1 MRRNIFNFAMLAL
14 LPLLAVSCVDNIPA
28 EETLPSD
35 AVSFEYRCTDAK
47 YPLDYYVGS
56 TILFSST
63 SPTEGEMT
71 WDFGDGTETVTRA
84 NGTDTV
90 SHFFETAGTYN
101 VKLTIAG
108 LSRSQVIM
116 VSDIKPLLSLNPI
129 EDEVCEVS
137 KTKVSFALELPNPRN
152 LSTEYLWILPEGT
165 KNVAGDTILTC
176 TDTLPGDLIFSNV
189 GSQTVRLQ
197 VKLGGRLLE
206 EGIMNVQVGYNKP
219 VPTLYYAEVG
229 GHLMA
234 YKLIDDA
241 PEGMK
246 NMPFDLGISSGQ
258 HAFNL
263 LFHNSLLYMLDCGK
277 QFYYVNDEDK
287 VLGDGRILV
296 ISKDGKTVETM
307 ITNAGQAA
315 FDDPFYGYIE
325 GDYLYYANR
334 NTGIIKVK
342 LSDRNKVYSETEY
355 PYYVQHTTLGYY
367 GNGWNYGCIGGMFG
381 KAEDVWHWCKF
392 YNGTG
397 IFRFTDDDILPA
409 PIAGGEGTPPASG
422 IWLGGTLWPKSYAY
436 NPRKGKYCFTLM
448 GAGVSGFY
456 VASASEIEAVGS
468 SSKNVQPY
476 MKKYNGLGFEAN
488 LTGTPAAI
496 EGTSSEGVGICQI
509 TLDKTTGNAY
519 FGYRN
524 NFISSASSASNAPS
538 GIYRYNASTDAI
550 EQVLAGPLVYGMTIN
565 PTPSK
570 LF

>member
-1 MRRNIFNFAMLAL
+1 MKCNIFNLAAL
-14 LPLLAVSCVDNIPA
+14 AVLPVLAVSCVDNIPA

-35 AVSFEYRCTDAK
+35 AVSFEYRCTDTK

-63 SPTEGEMT
+63 SPTDGEMT

-84 NGTDTV
+84 DGTDTV

-129 EDEVCEVS
+129 ADEVCEVG
-137 KTKVSFALELPNPRN
+137 KTKVSFSLEVPNPRN
-152 LSTEYLWILPEGT
+152 LSTEYLWILPDGT
-165 KNVAGDTILTC
+165 KDTEGNIVETC
-176 TDTLPGDLIFSNV
+176 TDTLPGDLVFSNV

-206 EGIMNVQVGYNKP
+206 EGSLNVQVGYNKE
-219 VPTLYYAEVG
+219 VPTLYYASVG

-258 HAFNL
+258 HTFNL
-263 LFHNSLLYMLDCGK
+263 LFKDSLLYMLDCGK
-277 QFYYVNDEDK
+277 QFYYVDDADK
-287 VLGDGRILV
+287 VLGDGKISV
-296 ISKDGKTVETM
+296 ISKDGKIIETM

-315 FDDPFYGYIE
+315 FDDPFYGYID

-334 NTGIIKVK
+334 NTGIIKVSLK
-342 LSDRNKVYSETEY
+342 DRNKVYSATDY
-355 PYYVQHTTLGYY
+355 PYFVQHTTLGYY
-367 GNGWNYGCIGGMFG
+367 NNGWGYGSIGGMFG
-381 KAEDVWHWCKF
+381 KVDDTWYWCKI

-397 IFRFTDDDILPA
+397 IFRFKESDILATAITQGDASNVPQ
-409 PIAGGEGTPPASG
+409 SG
-422 IWLGGTLWPKSYAY
+422 ICLGGMHPKSYAY
-436 NPRKGKYCFTLM
+436 DKANDKFCFTLM
-448 GAGVSGFY
+448 DEGYMGFY
-456 VASASEIEAVGS
+456 ACSLSQLEEIGS
-468 SSKNVQPY
+468 SKTKAKPY
-476 MKKYNGLGFEAN
+476 LLTYNGLGFEVN
-488 LTGTPAAI
+488 TSGSPAAI
-496 EGTSSEGVGICQI
+496 EGTGSEAVGICQMV
-509 TLDKTTGNAY
+509 LDEATSRVY
-519 FGYRN
+519 FGFRN
-524 NFISSASSASNAPS
+524 TNNDPTLAPT
-538 GIYRYNASTDAI
+538 GIYRYNASSNTI
-550 EQVLAGPLVYGMTIN
+550 EQVMEGLSIYGITIN
-565 PTPSK
+565 PQKSK

>member
-1 MRRNIFNFAMLAL
+1 MAL

-35 AVSFEYRCTDAK
+35 AVSFEYRCTDVK

-90 SHFFETAGTYN
+90 SHFFETAGTYH

-116 VSDIKPLLSLNPI
+116 ISDIKPLLSLNPI
-129 EDEVCEVS
+129 EDEVCEVG

-152 LSTEYLWILPEGT
+152 LSTEYLWILPDGT
-165 KNVAGDTILTC
+165 KNAAGDTILTC
-176 TDTLPGDLIFSNV
+176 TDTLPGDLVFSNV
-189 GSQTVRLQ
+189 GSQMVRLQ

-263 LFHNSLLYMLDCGK
+263 LFKDSLLYMLDCGK
-277 QFYYVNDEDK
+277 QFYYVDDADK
-287 VLGDGRILV
+287 VLGDGKISV
-296 ISKDGKTVETM
+296 ISKDGKTIETM
-307 ITNAGQAA
+307 ISNVGQAA

-325 GDYLYYANR
+325 ANDLYYANR
-334 NTGIIKVK
+334 NTGIIKVSLK
-342 LSDRNKVYSETEY
+342 DRNKVYNATDY
-355 PYYVQHTTLGYY
+355 PYYVQHTTLNYY
-367 GNGWNYGCIGGMFG
+367 GNGLSYGSIGGTFG
-381 KAEDVWHWCKF
+381 KIGNVWYWAKF
-392 YNGTG
+392 FNGYG
-397 IFRFTDDDILPA
+397 IFRFKDSDILSTPVTKGDA
-409 PIAGGEGTPPASG
+409 TKLPEDGICLDGMLTKSFAYVGDKFCFSLMDEGYKGVYVCTLDQLKAIGSSKKNTTPYALKYNNLGFEISTSGPASIEG
-422 IWLGGTLWPKSYAY
+422 
-436 NPRKGKYCFTLM
+436 
-448 GAGVSGFY
+448 SG
-456 VASASEIEAVGS
+456 SEAVGVCQMATLS
-468 SSKNVQPY
+468 TED
-476 MKKYNGLGFEAN
+476 NGY
-488 LTGTPAAI
+488 I
-496 EGTSSEGVGICQI
+496 
-509 TLDKTTGNAY
+509 Y
-519 FGYRN
+519 FGFRN
-524 NFISSASSASNAPS
+524 PTNDDKIPPT
-538 GIYRYNASTDAI
+538 GIYRYDVSSNSVELMIEGAS
-550 EQVLAGPLVYGMTIN
+550 VYGVVVN
-565 PTPSK
+565 PAGSK